1 MKMKQLGVGS
11 AQAMGLNMVTCAR
24 EVRLERRR
32 VVLSKSGEG
41 RYKQQELWK
50 RGDRKMTEVKDEVEQ
65 ESG

>member
-24 EVRLERRR
+24 EVRLGRRR
-32 VVLSKSGEG
+32 GVLSESGEG
-41 RYKQQELWK
+41 RYKQQEPWR
-50 RGDRKMTEVKDEVEQ
+50 RGDRKMTDVRDEVEQ